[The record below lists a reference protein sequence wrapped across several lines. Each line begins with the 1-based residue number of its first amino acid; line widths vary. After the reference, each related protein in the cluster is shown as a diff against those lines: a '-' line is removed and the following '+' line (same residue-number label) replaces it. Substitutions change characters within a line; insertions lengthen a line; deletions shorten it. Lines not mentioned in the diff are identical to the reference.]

1 MEQRTLAEALAERAR
16 AHPERPALLDGD
28 DRWSYAELDT
38 AVDRA
43 AAGLAAVGVGRG
55 DRVGLLAANG
65 AGFVLALYGAWRAG
79 AVAVPLNTATTAEEA
94 RTILA
99 DAGVAAIVA
108 DHDLREALVGIDDAL
123 DQPAEVL
130 DSHPSAWQ
138 ALAADAELAAADGA
152 LLEPDAGPA
161 EPPAPG
167 APAGLALLAYT
178 AGTTGTPRGAMLTH
192 GHLAANH
199 RQLDATH
206 QRLTVDDVVLGALPM
221 FHIYGLNVGLAYP
234 LACGAAVRC
243 LARFVAESSLDA
255 VAADRVTVMLGVPPM
270 LSAWAG
276 RGPGERDLSALR
288 LAACG
293 AAPLD
298 AAVAERFAAAF
309 GVPVWEGYG
318 LTETAPVLTTTAM
331 GEAPRY
337 GSVGRPVPDVELRL
351 VGERDTPV
359 RRGDPGEVLAR
370 GPNVF
375 AGYWRDPERTRLAFT
390 PEGFFRTRDIGYAD
404 DEGNL
409 RLVDRK
415 GDLIIV
421 SGFNVYPREVED
433 VLVRHPAVAAAAA
446 VGVPHER
453 TGEAVVAHVVLRPGA
468 EATPE
473 ELIAHSRTLLARFK
487 CPREVVLREELP
499 TAPTGKLMRRKL
511 R

>member
-1 MEQRTLAEALAERAR
+1 
-16 AHPERPALLDGD
+16 
-28 DRWSYAELDT
+28 
-38 AVDRA
+38 
-43 AAGLAAVGVGRG
+43 
-55 DRVGLLAANG
+55 
-65 AGFVLALYGAWRAG
+65 
-79 AVAVPLNTATTAEEA
+79 
-94 RTILA
+94 
-99 DAGVAAIVA
+99 
-108 DHDLREALVGIDDAL
+108 
-123 DQPAEVL
+123 
-130 DSHPSAWQ
+130 
-138 ALAADAELAAADGA
+138 
-152 LLEPDAGPA
+152 
-161 EPPAPG
+161 
-167 APAGLALLAYT
+167 
-178 AGTTGTPRGAMLTH
+178 
-192 GHLAANH
+192 
-199 RQLDATH
+199 
-206 QRLTVDDVVLGALPM
+206 
-221 FHIYGLNVGLAYP
+221 
-234 LACGAAVRC
+234 
-243 LARFVAESSLDA
+243 
-255 VAADRVTVMLGVPPM
+255 RVTVMPGVPPM
-270 LSAWAG
+270 LAAWAG

-288 LAACG
+288 LAASG

-298 AAVAERFAAAF
+298 PAVAERFAAAF

-331 GEAPRY
+331 GEQPRY
-337 GSVGRPVPDVELRL
+337 GSVGRPLPDVELRL

-375 AGYWRDPERTRLAFT
+375 AGYWRDPERTRRAFT

-404 DEGNL
+404 AEGNL

-433 VLVRHPAVAAAAA
+433 VLIRHHAVAAAAA

-487 CPREVVLREELP
+487 CPREIVLRDELP
-499 TAPTGKLMRRKL
+499 TAPTGKLMRRRL